1 MYAGGCWL
9 CAVRAN
15 RGTGGRHSRPKGVAV
30 TSRRG
35 LVRSKKG
42 PIPVGTH
49 TYPGKMAR
57 EIRAARSKGRME
69 FTCMIDIRDYDTLD
83 AVAKS
88 LQLARVKETGAPFE
102 PEVKERRAIRAAKS
116 HEIANARR
124 DEILETARIARAI
137 EPAHE

>member
-1 MYAGGCWL
+1 MSNKDRVAAYMAGVKTYRTGKPCKRGHNSPRYASTGCCVECVKL
-9 CAVRAN
+9 
-15 RGTGGRHSRPKGVAV
+15 
-30 TSRRG
+30 
-35 LVRSKKG
+35 
-42 PIPVGTH
+42 
-49 TYPGKMAR
+49 PGKMAR